1 VQREEE
7 WKFIVR
13 DSGLKVLF
21 VANREL
27 QRRLSELTRSIL
39 SLKHIVC
46 LSGDGPLTYTAVLER
61 GRKARLPRLNPASE
75 QIAALLYTSG
85 TTGEPKGVLLSH
97 GNIVANVSSLRPT
110 IEAAVDKPEEQT
122 SLAFLPWAHAFGY
135 TAELHQTIAVGASMA
150 IAEGVDKL
158 ADNLKEVKPTILVAV
173 PKVFLKI
180 HAGVHQLIGR
190 KSRRVQQLFR
200 RGLELSRK
208 RASTQLT
215 FTESIVLWI
224 ADTLVFS
231 KVRARF
237 GGRLKFSISGAAA
250 LPREVAELI
259 DALGIAVYEGYG
271 LTETSPVASANT
283 PS

>member
-1 VQREEE
+1 
-7 WKFIVR
+7 
-13 DSGLKVLF
+13 
-21 VANREL
+21 
-27 QRRLSELTRSIL
+27 
-39 SLKHIVC
+39 
-46 LSGDGPLTYTAVLER
+46 
-61 GRKARLPRLNPASE
+61 
-75 QIAALLYTSG
+75 
-85 TTGEPKGVLLSH
+85 
-97 GNIVANVSSLRPT
+97 LRPT

-215 FTESIVLWI
+215 FTESMVLWI

-250 LPREVAELI
+250 LPREVAEFI

-283 PS
+283 PSYRKLGSVGRPVPGVRVEIDMCKGHDSQCGEIIIHGPNVMKGYHERAEENRRVFTADGGLRTGDLG